1 MLFNKASGVALAVLG
16 CLSNVVKA
24 DDFPTIEVVGNKF
37 FYSNNQSQFYIRGIA
52 YQSDVSA
59 NDNTSFVDPL
69 ANEEACKRDLPY
81 LTALNTNVLRVY
93 ALDTESNHDA
103 CMSLFK
109 DAGIYIIADLAE
121 PTLAITSTSPDW
133 DLELY
138 NRYTSVIDEMQ
149 QYDNV
154 LGFFAGNEVITN
166 STNSNAAPFV
176 KAAIRD
182 MKTYIS
188 DKGYRKIPVGYSAND
203 DAHTRV
209 DSADYFACGD
219 DDIKADFYGINMY
232 EWCGNS
238 NFKESGYEDR
248 TEEFSNLTV
257 PVFFSEY
264 GCNEVQPRKFTEIAT
279 LFSDEMTDVWSGG
292 IVYMYYQEVN
302 NYGLVSVVDD
312 STVSTMADY
321 KYYSSEINAIHP
333 TSAKA
338 SDVSTTALACPTT
351 NKYWMAATSLPP
363 TPNEAVCDC
372 MSKSLSCVVVDDVN
386 EDDYE
391 DLFSYICGQIDCDG
405 INGNGKKGT
414 YGAYSFCSSKDK
426 LSFVL
431 DLYYKAQDESSQ
443 ACDFSGSATLVKGT
457 TASTCSSMISAAG
470 TSGLG
475 SVTGV
480 SVNNSATETTAT
492 STANDSSSSS
502 SESKDKH
509 DKKSTSTSVSS
520 ISSTSKG
527 AADAVRSS
535 SSIFGFFGVIAA
547 LLL

>member
-182 MKTYIS
+182 MKTVHL
-188 DKGYRKIPVGYSAND
+188 R
-203 DAHTRV
+203 
-209 DSADYFACGD
+209 
-219 DDIKADFYGINMY
+219 
-232 EWCGNS
+232 
-238 NFKESGYEDR
+238 
-248 TEEFSNLTV
+248 
-257 PVFFSEY
+257 
-264 GCNEVQPRKFTEIAT
+264 
-279 LFSDEMTDVWSGG
+279 
-292 IVYMYYQEVN
+292 
-302 NYGLVSVVDD
+302 
-312 STVSTMADY
+312 
-321 KYYSSEINAIHP
+321 
-333 TSAKA
+333 
-338 SDVSTTALACPTT
+338 
-351 NKYWMAATSLPP
+351 
-363 TPNEAVCDC
+363 
-372 MSKSLSCVVVDDVN
+372 
-386 EDDYE
+386 
-391 DLFSYICGQIDCDG
+391 
-405 INGNGKKGT
+405 
-414 YGAYSFCSSKDK
+414 
-426 LSFVL
+426 
-431 DLYYKAQDESSQ
+431 
-443 ACDFSGSATLVKGT
+443 
-457 TASTCSSMISAAG
+457 
-470 TSGLG
+470 
-475 SVTGV
+475 
-480 SVNNSATETTAT
+480 
-492 STANDSSSSS
+492 
-502 SESKDKH
+502 
-509 DKKSTSTSVSS
+509 
-520 ISSTSKG
+520 
-527 AADAVRSS
+527 
-535 SSIFGFFGVIAA
+535 
-547 LLL
+547 